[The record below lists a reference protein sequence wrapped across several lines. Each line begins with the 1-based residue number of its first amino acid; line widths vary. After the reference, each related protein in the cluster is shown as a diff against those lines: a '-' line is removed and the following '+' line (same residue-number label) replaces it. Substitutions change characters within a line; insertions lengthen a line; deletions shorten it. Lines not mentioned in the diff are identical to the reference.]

1 MAKTKTEKIA
11 GIEEQIQLLEN
22 QKKRLI
28 QEQKAQERKERT
40 KRLCKRMGHFESM
53 LPDSIPLTDDLFKS
67 FLEKTLLTD
76 FARRTLDTIAAQD
89 TAAVAP
95 RPAETARESG
105 GEREQDGGNGARVT
119 G

>member
-1 MAKTKTEKIA
+1 MAKTKPERIA

-40 KRLCKRMGHFESM
+40 KRL
-53 LPDSIPLTDDLFKS
+53 S

-95 RPAETARESG
+95 RPAEIARESG